1 MANDLPTEPHDPRWL
16 PSRATAILIGIGV
29 QLLFVAI
36 AATLIVGNA
45 RDTGPLV
52 HALLIPEDL
61 VYPDTDLAPRA
72 GKQQPP
78 IDVRKMAIPTDGQLE
93 KGNLLF
99 AEHCA
104 SCHGASAAGNGPA
117 GVALQPPPRDL
128 TSLTAWKQGTR
139 FSDLY
144 RTLSLGLPGTQMP
157 AFDYLADADRFALA
171 HHVAGLAP
179 GRPADTEVSLDGL
192 DAEFGL
198 SAGAR
203 EPNIVPLSMAMD
215 RLVAEE
221 IPAAGELPS
230 ERAAELSSLEPQG
243 AAVFSRIVRADQL
256 ERVSR
261 LLLADAS
268 WRKNSEH
275 LRTIAVNNLPD
286 NGFDAGA
293 AMLSRAD
300 WSALSRYLTLRF
312 EGE

>member
-16 PSRATAILIGIGV
+16 PSRSTAILIGIGI
-29 QLLFVAI
+29 QLLFVGI
-36 AATLIVGNA
+36 AATLIVGSA

-61 VYPDTDLAPRA
+61 VFPDTDLAPQA
-72 GKQQPP
+72 GKQRPP
-78 IDVRKMAIPTDGQLE
+78 IDVQKMAVPTDGQLE

-104 SCHGASAAGNGPA
+104 SCHGAGGAGNGPA

-128 TSLTAWKQGTR
+128 TSLAAWKQGTR

-157 AFDYLADADRFALA
+157 AFDYLGDAERFALA

-179 GRPADTEVSLDGL
+179 ERPSDTEASLDSL
-192 DAEFGL
+192 DAEFEL
-198 SAGAR
+198 STGTK
-203 EPNIVPLSMAMD
+203 EPNIVPLSTAMD
-215 RLVAEE
+215 RLVSEE
-221 IPAAGELPS
+221 IPTTGILPP
-230 ERAAELSSLEPQG
+230 ERETELSSLEPQG
-243 AAVFSRIVRADQL
+243 AAVFAQIVRPHQL

-268 WRKNSEH
+268 WRNDSAR
-275 LRTIAVNNLPD
+275 LQTIAVNNLSD
-286 NGFDAGA
+286 NGFDTSA
-293 AMLSRAD
+293 AMLSRTD
-300 WSALSRYLTLRF
+300 WSALNRYLTLRF
-312 EGE
+312 EGK

>member
-16 PSRATAILIGIGV
+16 PSRATAILIGIGI

-36 AATLIVGNA
+36 AVTLIVGSA

-78 IDVRKMAIPTDGQLE
+78 IDVRKMAVPTDGQLE

-104 SCHGASAAGNGPA
+104 SCHGPSGAGDGPA
-117 GVALQPPPRDL
+117 GIALQPPPRNL
-128 TSLTAWKQGTR
+128 TSLSAWKQGAR

-144 RTLSLGLPGTQMP
+144 RTLTLGLPGTQMP
-157 AFDYLADADRFALA
+157 PFDYLGDADRFALA
-171 HHVAGLAP
+171 HHVAGLVP
-179 GRPADTEVSLDGL
+179 ERPADTGASLDSL
-192 DAEFGL
+192 AAEFGL
-198 SAGAR
+198 SAGAK
-203 EPNIVPLSMAMD
+203 EPNIVSLSTAMD
-215 RLVAEE
+215 RLVAEKT
-221 IPAAGELPS
+221 PAAGALSS
-230 ERAAELSSLEPQG
+230 EREAELSSLEPQG
-243 AAVFSRIVRADQL
+243 TAVFSQVVHPHQL

-268 WRKNSEH
+268 WRKDSDR
-275 LRTIAVNNLPD
+275 LRAIAVDNLPD
-286 NGFDAGA
+286 NGFATRA

-300 WSALSRYLTLRF
+300 WSALNRYLTLRF